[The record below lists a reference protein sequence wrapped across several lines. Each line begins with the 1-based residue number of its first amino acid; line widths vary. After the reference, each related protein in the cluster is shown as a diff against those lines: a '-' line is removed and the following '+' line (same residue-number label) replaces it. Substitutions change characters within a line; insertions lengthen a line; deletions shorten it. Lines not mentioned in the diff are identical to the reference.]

1 MAIFLIERGYRVC
14 VEAESLQEAE
24 AALDQGFVDAISDN
38 RAQVLF
44 STVTE
49 VNSISQVNDD
59 LLDEVP
65 IGGSDLSSRDILNRS

>member
-14 VEAESLQEAE
+14 VEAASLQEAE

-49 VNSISQVNDD
+49 VNSASQVNDD

>member
-44 STVTE
+44 STTTE
-49 VNSISQVNDD
+49 VNSVSQVNDD

-65 IGGSDLSSRDILNRS
+65 IGGNDLSSRDILNRS